1 MNEFDLSIGAVA
13 TLGAVLTAGWLPHFH
28 PLLVVV
34 AYIVVMRYLLPKAGV
49 QT

>member
-1 MNEFDLSIGAVA
+1 VGDI
-13 TLGAVLTAGWLPHFH
+13 LT
-28 PLLVVV
+28 PLLVFV